1 MGGSS
6 RFPVEPATCGPRT
19 RLSNPTLRVTS
30 VLDYLVAHPERTVR
44 LSMLSRS
51 LGINKATCLAILRAL
66 VLTGYVSE
74 VEETKEY
81 AIGPGFLAGQS
92 VSRSYWRGLERA
104 GEASR
109 RLSDELGV
117 CADVHVRVG
126 GHLTIVE
133 RHGALP
139 GPLQPVIRVGVRKPF
154 VAPLGICFIAWSTS
168 AAYRKWLAPWT
179 APSVVPR
186 SPRREEVDV
195 FVERMNRCID
205 ACRVRG
211 FSIEL
216 MTPGLRRFQ
225 EAVALQA
232 ERPHYEQFFQTALE
246 ILTSSDMEDYAQVDV
261 KDRALVEISSITSPV
276 VSDGGADFAISL
288 VGFGRTITGRDVKM
302 LGARLAAETRNLRSL
317 PGISEERHG
326 LELGAAGRAD
336 EQPERTS
343 ETSGH
348 GHRR

>member
-6 RFPVEPATCGPRT
+6 RSPVEPAACGSTT

-30 VLDYLVAHPERTVR
+30 VLDYLVAHPDRTVR
-44 LSMLSRS
+44 LSTLSRN
-51 LGINKATCLAILRAL
+51 LGINKTTCLAILRAL
-66 VLTGYVSE
+66 VLTGYISE
-74 VEETKEY
+74 VEATKEY

-109 RLSDELGV
+109 RLSDDLGV

-133 RHGALP
+133 RHGTLP

-154 VAPLGICFIAWSTS
+154 VAPLGICFIAWSTPE
-168 AAYRKWLAPWT
+168 AYRKWLAPWT
-179 APSVVPR
+179 EPSGAHL
-186 SPRREEVDV
+186 SPKREEVNL

-216 MTPGLRRFQ
+216 TTPGLRRFQ

-232 ERPHYEQFFQTALE
+232 ERPHYEQFFQTAHE
-246 ILTSSDMEDYAQVDV
+246 ILTSSDMEDYAQVEV
-261 KDRALVEISSITSPV
+261 NDRALVEISSITSPV
-276 VSDGGADFAISL
+276 LSHGGADFAISL
-288 VGFGRTITGRDVKM
+288 VGFDRKITGRDVKM
-302 LGARLAAETRNLRSL
+302 LGACLAAETRNLRSS
-317 PGISEERHG
+317 PEIS
-326 LELGAAGRAD
+326 D
-336 EQPERTS
+336 
-343 ETSGH
+343 
-348 GHRR
+348 